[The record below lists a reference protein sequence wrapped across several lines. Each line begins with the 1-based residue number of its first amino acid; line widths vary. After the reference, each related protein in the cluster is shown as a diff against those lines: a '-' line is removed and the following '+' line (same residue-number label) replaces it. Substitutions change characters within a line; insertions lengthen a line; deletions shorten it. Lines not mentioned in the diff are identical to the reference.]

1 MCTDKK
7 KIVIFAAGT
16 GGHVYPG
23 LSIAK
28 ELIKYDVSILWIGTE
43 NGIEKKIIGKT
54 NIPIKYINFSGIR
67 GKGLLQYIYL
77 PKKLIIATFQA
88 IKILREYKPNA
99 VLSMG
104 GYISFPCSIA
114 SFFLRVPIIIHEQ
127 NIIFGMTNN
136 ILRFF
141 STTILLGFPMAGKSK
156 KYKFLGNPTRYENEK
171 ITKKLQKDNVFNI
184 LVIGG
189 SLGAKIFNEVIPK
202 AVFGLKK
209 ITDYEIN
216 IIHQTGKTYKIA
228 QVQYKKF
235 SVNIDLREYID
246 SMKEVYDWCDI
257 VVCRGGAITITEI
270 MNLGLA
276 SIIVPYPHAVDD
288 HQRKNCDYLE
298 NNNAAIVINQK
309 NFTHEY
315 LTSVFKTLIDNK
327 NLIKS
332 LSNNIN
338 NLNKENST
346 NNICQ
351 EIIRKIRD
359 NKAYEK

>member
-1 MCTDKK
+1 MRTDKK
-7 KIVIFAAGT
+7 KIAIFAAGT

-28 ELIKYDVSILWIGTE
+28 ELMRNDISILWIGTE
-43 NGIEKKIIGKT
+43 NGIEKKIVGNT

-67 GKGLLQYIYL
+67 GKGLFAYINL
-77 PKKLIIATFQA
+77 PVKLIVAIFQA
-88 IKILREYKPNA
+88 MKILREYKASA

-114 SFFLRVPIIIHEQ
+114 SFFLRIPIIIHEQ

-141 STTILLGFPMAGKSK
+141 STTILLGFPMSNKSD

-171 ITKKLQKDNVFNI
+171 IIKKVPRGNVFNI
-184 LVIGG
+184 LVVGG
-189 SLGAKIFNEVIPK
+189 SLGAKIFNEVVPK
-202 AVFGLKK
+202 AIFSLKK
-209 ITDYEIN
+209 ITDYKIN

-228 QVQYKKF
+228 QVQYNNF
-235 SVNIDLREYID
+235 NVNIDLREYID
-246 SMKEVYDWCDI
+246 SMKEAYDWCDI

-270 MNLGLA
+270 MNLGLP

-309 NFTHEY
+309 NFTHEN
-315 LTSVFKTLIDNK
+315 LTSVLKTLINNK
-327 NLIKS
+327 NLVNS
-332 LSNNIN
+332 LSDNIHG
-338 NLNKENST
+338 LNKENST
-346 NNICQ
+346 NNICK

-359 NKAYEK
+359 NKIYEK

>member
-1 MCTDKK
+1 MRTDKK
-7 KIVIFAAGT
+7 KIAIFAAGT

-28 ELIKYDVSILWIGTE
+28 ELVRNDISILWIGTE
-43 NGIEKKIIGKT
+43 NGIEKKIVGNT

-67 GKGLLQYIYL
+67 GKGLFAYINL
-77 PKKLIIATFQA
+77 PVKLIVATLQA
-88 IKILREYKPNA
+88 MKILREYDA
-99 VLSMG
+99 SVVLSMG

-114 SFFLRVPIIIHEQ
+114 SFFLRIPIIIHEQ

-141 STTILLGFPMAGKSK
+141 STTILLGFPMRNKSN
-156 KYKFLGNPTRYENEK
+156 KYKFLGNPTRYENKK
-171 ITKKLQKDNVFNI
+171 IIKKTPRGNVFNI
-184 LVIGG
+184 LVVGG
-189 SLGAKIFNEVIPK
+189 SLGAKIFNEVVPK
-202 AVFGLKK
+202 AIFSLKK
-209 ITDYEIN
+209 ITDYKIN

-228 QVQYKKF
+228 QVQYNNF

-246 SMKEVYDWCDI
+246 SMKEAYDWCDI

-309 NFTHEY
+309 NFTHEN
-315 LTSVFKTLIDNK
+315 LTSVLKTLINNK
-327 NLIKS
+327 NLVNS
-332 LSNNIN
+332 LSDNIHR
-338 NLNKENST
+338 LNKENST
-346 NNICQ
+346 NNICK

-359 NKAYEK
+359 NKIYEK

>member
-1 MCTDKK
+1 M
-7 KIVIFAAGT
+7 
-16 GGHVYPG
+16 
-23 LSIAK
+23 
-28 ELIKYDVSILWIGTE
+28 
-43 NGIEKKIIGKT
+43 
-54 NIPIKYINFSGIR
+54 
-67 GKGLLQYIYL
+67 
-77 PKKLIIATFQA
+77 
-88 IKILREYKPNA
+88 KILREYKPNA

-141 STTILLGFPMAGKSK
+141 STTILLGFPMASKSK

-228 QVQYKKF
+228 QVQYKNF